1 MPKNEAND
9 RPEEIEE
16 DQTESTISRRSV
28 LKIGAAAGAAGV
40 LAPSLLNPSEALGFQ
55 TVAEPVICVTPAAS
69 PPHHPFVDEF
79 RAPFPADDHPLSPQP
94 QEFANTGAGEAAR
107 APHQR
112 WSQFAPAHFTYE
124 LIAQAGLHTFHPDYS
139 PTYIWGFNGQYPAPT
154 CLNKYGKSTVVR
166 FRNNLPTT
174 TTTFG
179 RNEITIHLHNGHH
192 GSESDGFAGD
202 FFGTGFWKD
211 NFYPVI
217 YAGLD
222 AFGGNGDQ
230 REGQRSQWFHD
241 HRAEFTLNNNVLGL
255 NGMFFIY
262 DEIDP
267 GHEHPSAGSLQLPGY
282 YGVTDFPVILVDHRF
297 CPTSGGRTEMVN
309 AAGGD
314 KFIVNGQIQPKMTV
328 RRRKYRFRFLNT
340 GPTQTYDISLIKP
353 DGSVG
358 TMVVVAT
365 DGNLLEHPIPV
376 DAGANAGNSNST
388 TAPIVPGAIRVSVA
402 ERYDVVIDFAEFAAG
417 SKLYLKE
424 NRTMSVGFPSP
435 DPLPPGLNIGNVLI
449 QFNVVNREPW
459 FPKDTPPIP
468 ATLTTYPDEPAVD
481 NTWEWQFV
489 RDPACPAGTTPVPPR
504 LFRVRRPFDGPL
516 GCVFDAESPA
526 HCILQGTTEEWLLN
540 NNVGGSAWV
549 HPVHIHFEEFRTHKR
564 FVNGVEVPVP
574 PLMTGRKDV
583 SRLEAGQGTLLRM
596 QFRDYVGRY
605 LIHCHNMAH
614 EDAFMMV
621 RWDITTDLAA
631 CEAIQQ
637 VCNDVQVCVPN

>member
-1 MPKNEAND
+1 MPKIEAND
-9 RPEEIEE
+9 RPEIEE
-16 DQTESTISRRSV
+16 KTEGTISRRTV

-40 LAPSLLNPSEALGFQ
+40 LAPSVLDPKEALGFQ
-55 TVAEPVICVTPAAS
+55 TVTEPVICVTPAAS

-79 RAPFPADDHPLSPQP
+79 TAPIPADDHPLSPQP
-94 QEFANTGAGEAAR
+94 TEFANVSAGEAAR

-112 WSQFAPAHFTYE
+112 WTQFTPAHFTYE
-124 LIAQAGLHTFHPDYS
+124 LEARAGLHTFHSDYS
-139 PTYIWGFNGQYPAPT
+139 PTYIWGFNGQYPAPQ
-154 CLNKYGKSTVVR
+154 CLNKYGKSTIVR
-166 FRNNLPTT
+166 FRNSLPTT

-202 FFGTGFWKD
+202 FFSTGFFKD
-211 NFYPVI
+211 NLYPVI

-222 AFGGNGDQ
+222 AFGGIGDPREAQ
-230 REGQRSQWFHD
+230 RTQWFHD

-262 DEIDP
+262 DEKDP

-282 YGVTDFPVILVDHRF
+282 YGITDFPVILTDHRF
-297 CPTSGGRTEMVN
+297 CPTANGRTELVN

-314 KFIVNGQIQPKMTV
+314 KFIVNGKIQPKLTV

-340 GPTQTYDISLIKP
+340 GPTQTYDITLIKP

-365 DGNLLEHPIPV
+365 DGNLLVNPLPV
-376 DAGANAGNSNST
+376 DAGANAGNSNSI

-402 ERYDVVIDFAEFAAG
+402 ERYDVIIDFASFAAG

-424 NRTMSVGFPSP
+424 NRTMSVGNPSP
-435 DPLPPGLNIGNVLI
+435 DPLPPGLNIGNVLL

-459 FPKDTPPIP
+459 FPPDTPPIP
-468 ATLTTYPDEPAVD
+468 ATLTEYPPLTAID

-516 GCVFDAESPA
+516 GCVFDAEHPA
-526 HCILQGTTEEWLLN
+526 HCILKGTTEQWLIN

-549 HPVHIHFEEFRTHKR
+549 HPVHIHFEEFRTEKR
-564 FVNGVEVPVP
+564 FVNGVEVPVW
-574 PLMTGRKDV
+574 PLMSGRKDV
-583 SRLEAGQGTLLRM
+583 TRMEAGEGALIRM

-621 RWDITTDLAA
+621 RWDITDDLAA

-637 VCNDVQVCVPN
+637 VCNTVQQCVPN

>member
-1 MPKNEAND
+1 MPKNEANN
-9 RPEEIEE
+9 RPEIEE
-16 DQTESTISRRSV
+16 KTEGTISRRSV

-40 LAPSLLNPSEALGFQ
+40 LAPSVLNPKEALGFQ
-55 TVAEPVICVTPAAS
+55 AVAEPVLCVQPSGPSPA
-69 PPHHPFVDEF
+69 HHPFVDEF
-79 RAPFPADDHPLSPQP
+79 TAPFPADDHPLSPQP
-94 QEFANTGAGEAAR
+94 TEFPNIGAGEAAR

-112 WSQFAPAHFTYE
+112 WSQFTPAHFTYE
-124 LIAQAGLHTFHPDYS
+124 LEARAGLHTFHSDYS

-154 CLNKYGKSTVVR
+154 CLNKYGKSTIVR
-166 FRNNLPTT
+166 FRNSLPTT

-211 NFYPVI
+211 NLYPVI

-222 AFGGNGDQ
+222 AFGGIGDP
-230 REGQRSQWFHD
+230 REAQRSQWFHD
-241 HRAEFTLNNNVLGL
+241 HRAEFTLNSNVLGL

-262 DEIDP
+262 DEKDP

-282 YGVTDFPVILVDHRF
+282 YGITDFPVILVDHRF

-314 KFIVNGQIQPKMTV
+314 KFIVNGKIQPKLTV

-340 GPTQTYDISLIKP
+340 GPTQTYDITLIKP

-365 DGNLLEHPIPV
+365 DGNLLRNPIPV

-388 TAPIVPGAIRVSVA
+388 TAPIVPGGIRVSVA
-402 ERYDVVIDFAEFAAG
+402 ERYDVIIDFAAFPAG

-424 NRTMSVGFPSP
+424 NRTMVVGNPSP
-435 DPLPPGLNIGNVLI
+435 DPLPPGLNIGNVLL

-459 FPKDTPPIP
+459 FPPDTPPIP
-468 ATLTTYPDEPAVD
+468 SVLTDYPDETAVD
-481 NTWEWQFV
+481 REWEWQFV
-489 RDPACPAGTTPVPPR
+489 RDPACPPGTTPVPPR

-516 GCVFDAESPA
+516 GCVFDAEHPA
-526 HCILQGTTEEWLLN
+526 HCITKGTTERWHIN
-540 NNVGGSAWV
+540 NNVGGSAWT
-549 HPVHIHFEEFRTHKR
+549 HPVHIHFEEFFTERR
-564 FVNGVEVPVP
+564 LINGVDVPVP
-574 PLMTGRKDV
+574 PLMSGRKDV
-583 SRLEAGQGTLLRM
+583 TRVEAGEGSVIRM

-621 RWDITTDLAA
+621 RWDITTDLAT
-631 CEAIQQ
+631 CEADQQ
-637 VCNDVQVCVPN
+637 VCNDVQTCVPN

>member
-1 MPKNEAND
+1 MPKNEANN
-9 RPEEIEE
+9 RPEIEE
-16 DQTESTISRRSV
+16 KTEGTISRRTV

-40 LAPSLLNPSEALGFQ
+40 LAPHLLDPKEALGFQ
-55 TVAEPVICVTPAAS
+55 AVTEPVLCVQPSGAS
-69 PPHHPFVDEF
+69 PAHHPFVDEF
-79 RAPFPADDHPLSPQP
+79 TAPIPADDHPLSPQP
-94 QEFANTGAGEAAR
+94 QEFPNIGAGEAAR

-112 WSQFAPAHFTYE
+112 WAQFAPAHFTYE
-124 LIAQAGLHTFHPDYS
+124 LEARAGLHQFHSDYGQS
-139 PTYIWGFNGQYPAPT
+139 YIWGFNGQYPAPT

-166 FRNNLPTT
+166 FRNSLPTT

-179 RNEITIHLHNGHH
+179 RNEITVHLHNGHH

-202 FFGTGFWKD
+202 FFGTGFFKD

-222 AFGGNGDQ
+222 AFGGNGDP
-230 REGQRSQWFHD
+230 REGQRTQWFHD

-255 NGMFFIY
+255 NGIFFIY
-262 DEIDP
+262 DEKDP
-267 GHEHPSAGSLQLPGY
+267 GHENPSAGSLQLPGY

-297 CPTSGGRTEMVN
+297 CPTVGGRTEIVN

-314 KFIVNGQIQPKMTV
+314 KFIVNGKIQPKLTV

-340 GPTQTYDISLIKP
+340 GPTQTYDITLIKP

-365 DGNLLEHPIPV
+365 DGNLLQNPLPV
-376 DAGANAGNSNST
+376 DAGANAGNSNSI

-402 ERYDVVIDFAEFAAG
+402 ERYDVVIDFTEFAAG

-424 NRTMSVGFPSP
+424 NRTMVVGNPSP
-435 DPLPPGLNIGNVLI
+435 DPLPPGLNIGNVLL

-468 ATLTTYPDEPAVD
+468 ATLTEYPPLTAID

-516 GCVFDAESPA
+516 GCVFDAEHPA
-526 HCILQGTTEEWLLN
+526 HCILKGTTEQWLIN

-549 HPVHIHFEEFRTHKR
+549 HPVHIHFEEFRTEKR
-564 FVNGVEVPVP
+564 FVNGVEVPVW
-574 PLMTGRKDV
+574 PLMSGRKDV
-583 SRLEAGQGTLLRM
+583 TRMEAGEGALIRM

-621 RWDITTDLAA
+621 RWDITDDLAA
-631 CEAIQQ
+631 CAAIQQ
-637 VCNDVQVCVPN
+637 VCNDVQQCVPN